1 MKVGYVRVS
10 TVEQNEERQ
19 VLAMKEHGVDK
30 VFVDKASGKN
40 TKREKLDEMLRFVRE
55 GDVLYVSEFS
65 RLARSTKDLLAIV
78 EQLSAKGVNVISLK
92 ENFDTTTASGRMMLT
107 VVAAIAQFER
117 EIMLERQREGI
128 AVAKAKGRYSKE
140 PLSVPDDAWDA
151 AYADY
156 MARRLS
162 KAGMCKVLGISRPT
176 LNRILKEKGLF
187 VYSDDLSGAAAA
199 SVKKAEEGKSNG
211 EV

>member
-19 VLAMKEHGVDK
+19 VLAMEKLGVDK

-78 EQLSAKGVNVISLK
+78 EQLSAKGVDIVSLK
-92 ENFDTTTASGRMMLT
+92 ENIDTTTASGRMMLT

-128 AVAKAKGRYSKE
+128 ELAKKAGKFEK
-140 PLSVPDDAWDA
+140 PCISVPDELFDAV
-151 AYADY
+151 YERY
-156 MARRLS
+156 LRRELTKS
-162 KAGMCKVLGISRPT
+162 GMCKELGISRPT

-187 VYSDDLSGAAAA
+187 VYTDDLRGAVAA
-199 SVKKAEEGKSNG
+199 SVKKAEEARND
-211 EV
+211 

>member
-19 VLAMKEHGVDK
+19 VLAMEKLGVDK
-30 VFVDKASGKN
+30 IFIDKASGKN

-78 EQLSAKGVNVISLK
+78 EQLSAKGVDIVSLK

-128 AVAKAKGRYSKE
+128 EVAKKAGKFEK
-140 PLSVPDDAWDA
+140 PCISVPDELFDAV
-151 AYADY
+151 YARY
-156 MARRLS
+156 LGRELT
-162 KAGMCKVLGISRPT
+162 KAGMCKELGISRPT

-187 VYSDDLSGAAAA
+187 VYTDDLRGAVAA
-199 SVKKAEEGKSNG
+199 SVKKAEEARND
-211 EV
+211 

>member
-19 VLAMKEHGVDK
+19 VLAMEKLGVDK

-78 EQLSAKGVNVISLK
+78 EQLSAKGVDIVSLK
-92 ENFDTTTASGRMMLT
+92 ENIDTTTASGRMMLT

-128 AVAKAKGRYSKE
+128 EVAKKAGKFEK
-140 PLSVPDDAWDA
+140 PCISVPDELFDAV
-151 AYADY
+151 YARY
-156 MARRLS
+156 LGRELT
-162 KAGMCKVLGISRPT
+162 KAGMCKELGISRPT

-187 VYSDDLSGAAAA
+187 VYTDDLRGAVAA

>member
-19 VLAMKEHGVDK
+19 VLAMKELGVDK
-30 VFVDKASGKN
+30 IFIDKASGKN

-78 EQLSAKGVNVISLK
+78 EQLSAKGVDIVSLK

-128 AVAKAKGRYSKE
+128 EVAKKAGKFEK
-140 PLSVPDDAWDA
+140 PCISVPDELFDAV
-151 AYADY
+151 YARY
-156 MARRLS
+156 LRRELT
-162 KAGMCKVLGISRPT
+162 KAGMCRELGISRPT

-187 VYSDDLSGAAAA
+187 VYTDDLRGAVAA

>member
-10 TVEQNEERQ
+10 TIEQNEGRQ

-30 VFVDKASGKN
+30 IFVDKASGKN

-78 EQLSAKGVNVISLK
+78 EELSAKGVDIVSLK

-128 AVAKAKGRYSKE
+128 ELAKKAGKFEK
-140 PLSVPDDAWDA
+140 PCISVPDELFDAV
-151 AYADY
+151 YERY
-156 MARRLS
+156 LRRELTKS
-162 KAGMCKVLGISRPT
+162 GMCKELGISRPT

-187 VYSDDLSGAAAA
+187 VYTDDLRGAVAA
-199 SVKKAEEGKSNG
+199 SVKKAEEARND
-211 EV
+211 

>member
-19 VLAMKEHGVDK
+19 VLAMKELGVDK

-128 AVAKAKGRYSKE
+128 EVAKKAGKFEK
-140 PLSVPDDAWDA
+140 PCISVPDELFDAV
-151 AYADY
+151 YERY
-156 MARRLS
+156 LRRELTKS
-162 KAGMCKVLGISRPT
+162 GMCRELGISRPT

-187 VYSDDLSGAAAA
+187 VYTDDLRGAVAA

>member
-78 EQLSAKGVNVISLK
+78 EQLSAKGVDIVSLK

-128 AVAKAKGRYSKE
+128 EVAKKAGKFEK
-140 PLSVPDDAWDA
+140 PCISVPDELFDAV
-151 AYADY
+151 YARY
-156 MARRLS
+156 LGRELT
-162 KAGMCKVLGISRPT
+162 KAGMCRELGISRPT

-187 VYSDDLSGAAAA
+187 VYTDDLMGAAAA
-199 SVKKAEEGKSNG
+199 SVAKSKGVTNS
-211 EV
+211 

>member
-10 TVEQNEERQ
+10 TVEQNEGRQ

-78 EQLSAKGVNVISLK
+78 EELSAKGVDIVSLK

-128 AVAKAKGRYSKE
+128 ELAKKAGKFEK
-140 PLSVPDDAWDA
+140 PCISVPDELFDAV
-151 AYADY
+151 YERY
-156 MARRLS
+156 LRRELTKS
-162 KAGMCKVLGISRPT
+162 GMCRELGISRPT

-187 VYSDDLSGAAAA
+187 VYTDDLRGAVAA

>member
-10 TVEQNEERQ
+10 TVEQNEGRQ
-19 VLAMKEHGVDK
+19 VLAMEEHGVDK

-78 EQLSAKGVNVISLK
+78 EQLSAKGVDIASLK

-128 AVAKAKGRYSKE
+128 ELAKKAGKFEK
-140 PLSVPDDAWDA
+140 PCISVPDELFDAV
-151 AYADY
+151 YERY
-156 MARRLS
+156 LRRELTKS
-162 KAGMCKVLGISRPT
+162 GMCRELGISRPT

-187 VYSDDLSGAAAA
+187 VYTDDLRGAVAT

>member
-19 VLAMKEHGVDK
+19 VLAMEKLGVDK

-78 EQLSAKGVNVISLK
+78 EQLSAKGVDIVSLK
-92 ENFDTTTASGRMMLT
+92 ENIDTTTASGRMMLT

-128 AVAKAKGRYSKE
+128 EVAKKAGKFEK
-140 PLSVPDDAWDA
+140 PCISVPDELFDAV
-151 AYADY
+151 YARY
-156 MARRLS
+156 LGRELT
-162 KAGMCKVLGISRPT
+162 KAGMCRELGISRPT

-187 VYSDDLSGAAAA
+187 VYTDDLRGAVAAAVA
-199 SVKKAEEGKSNG
+199 KSKEARND
-211 EV
+211 

>member
-19 VLAMKEHGVDK
+19 VLAMKELGVNK
-30 VFVDKASGKN
+30 IFIDKASGKN
-40 TKREKLDEMLRFVRE
+40 TKREKLEEMLRFVRE

-128 AVAKAKGRYSKE
+128 EVAKKAGKFEK
-140 PLSVPDDAWDA
+140 PCISVPDELFDAV
-151 AYADY
+151 YERY
-156 MARRLS
+156 LRRELTKS
-162 KAGMCKVLGISRPT
+162 GMCRELGISRPT

-187 VYSDDLSGAAAA
+187 VYTDDLRGAVAA

>member
-19 VLAMKEHGVDK
+19 VLAMEKLGVDK

-78 EQLSAKGVNVISLK
+78 EQLSAKGVDIVSLK
-92 ENFDTTTASGRMMLT
+92 ENIDTTTASGRMMLT

-128 AVAKAKGRYSKE
+128 EVAKKAGKFEK
-140 PLSVPDDAWDA
+140 PCISVPDELFDAV
-151 AYADY
+151 YERY
-156 MARRLS
+156 LARELTKS
-162 KAGMCKVLGISRPT
+162 GMCKELGVSRPT

-187 VYSDDLSGAAAA
+187 VYTNDLSGAAAA
-199 SVKKAEEGKSNG
+199 AVKKAEEARND
-211 EV
+211 

>member
-30 VFVDKASGKN
+30 IFIDKASGKN

-128 AVAKAKGRYSKE
+128 EVAKKAGKFEK
-140 PLSVPDDAWDA
+140 PCISVPDELFDAV
-151 AYADY
+151 YARY
-156 MARRLS
+156 LRRELTKS
-162 KAGMCKVLGISRPT
+162 GMCKELGISRPT

-187 VYSDDLSGAAAA
+187 VYTDDLRGAVAA

>member
-30 VFVDKASGKN
+30 VFIEKASGKN
-40 TKREKLDEMLRFVRE
+40 ANREKLEEMLGFVRE

-78 EQLSAKGVNVISLK
+78 DQLSAKGVDIVSLK

-117 EIMLERQREGI
+117 EIMLERQRDGI

-187 VYSDDLSGAAAA
+187 VYTDDLRGAVAA
-199 SVKKAEEGKSNG
+199 SVAKSKEARND
-211 EV
+211 

>member
-19 VLAMKEHGVDK
+19 VLAMEKLGVNK
-30 VFVDKASGKN
+30 IFIDKASGKN

-78 EQLSAKGVNVISLK
+78 EQLSAKGVDIVSLK
-92 ENFDTTTASGRMMLT
+92 ENIDTTTASGRMMLT

-128 AVAKAKGRYSKE
+128 EVAKKAGKFEK
-140 PLSVPDDAWDA
+140 PCISVPDELFDAV
-151 AYADY
+151 YARY
-156 MARRLS
+156 LGRELT
-162 KAGMCKVLGISRPT
+162 KAGMCRELGISRPT
-176 LNRILKEKGLF
+176 LNRILKEKGFF
-187 VYSDDLSGAAAA
+187 VYTDDLRGAVAA
-199 SVKKAEEGKSNG
+199 SVKKAEEARND
-211 EV
+211 

>member
-78 EQLSAKGVNVISLK
+78 EQLSAKGVDIVSLK

-117 EIMLERQREGI
+117 EIMLERQLEGI
-128 AVAKAKGRYSKE
+128 EVAKKAGKYAK
-140 PLSVPDDAWDA
+140 PCIVVPDEHFEA
-151 AYADY
+151 AYQRY
-156 MARRLS
+156 LNRELTKS
-162 KAGMCKVLGISRPT
+162 GMCKQLGISRPT

-187 VYSDDLSGAAAA
+187 VYTDDLVGAAAA
-199 SVKKAEEGKSNG
+199 AVAKSKEARND
-211 EV
+211 

>member
-10 TVEQNEERQ
+10 TVEQNEGRQ

-78 EQLSAKGVNVISLK
+78 EQLSAKGVDIVSLK
-92 ENFDTTTASGRMMLT
+92 ENIDTTTASGRMMLT

-128 AVAKAKGRYSKE
+128 ELAKKAGKFEK
-140 PLSVPDDAWDA
+140 PCISVPDELFDAV
-151 AYADY
+151 YERY
-156 MARRLS
+156 LRRELTKS
-162 KAGMCKVLGISRPT
+162 GMCRELGISRPT

-187 VYSDDLSGAAAA
+187 VYTDDLRGAVAA

>member
-19 VLAMKEHGVDK
+19 VLAMEKLGVDK

-78 EQLSAKGVNVISLK
+78 EQLSAKGVDIVSLK
-92 ENFDTTTASGRMMLT
+92 ENIDTTTASGRMMLT

-128 AVAKAKGRYSKE
+128 EVAKKAGKFEK
-140 PLSVPDDAWDA
+140 PCISVPDELFDAV
-151 AYADY
+151 YTRY
-156 MARRLS
+156 LGRELTKS
-162 KAGMCKVLGISRPT
+162 GMCRELGISRPT
-176 LNRILKEKGLF
+176 LNRILKERGLF
-187 VYSDDLSGAAAA
+187 VYTDDLSGAAAA